1 LDLGLSV
8 SGLSLQAGHPHSDD
22 DGTACTHSEAACSK
36 RETSKNGLHA
46 GSGELPP
53 ADQIALGQ
61 HNGAPIKLV
70 PSSAPPSNAPPQ
82 QLTEEATPQQA
93 VPMSEPQLAPQ
104 VGEPQVTLR
113 LAKPEEAEVI
123 AKQVS

>member
-1 LDLGLSV
+1 VARCTGTMLTEHPDAVGLP
-8 SGLSLQAGHPHSDD
+8 ARKKR
-22 DGTACTHSEAACSK
+22 ASED
-36 RETSKNGLHA
+36 GLHA

-53 ADQIALGQ
+53 ADQAALGQ

-70 PSSAPPSNAPPQ
+70 PSSAPPQ
-82 QLTEEATPQQA
+82 QPIEEASPKQA
-93 VPMSEPQLAPQ
+93 MPMSEPQQAAQ

-123 AKQVS
+123 AKQVR